1 MKVYLD
7 NAATTPIDKEV
18 LKEMM
23 PLLENN
29 FGNPSSI
36 HSFGRISRSIV
47 EAARKN
53 VSKHLRCSPGEIFFT
68 SGGTEA
74 DNMAIRCGMI
84 DLGINHA
91 ITSRIE
97 HNAVLHPLEEMSSK
111 GLIKLSYVNLD
122 EKGNVDLFHLEK
134 LLKSNNRSFISLMH
148 ANNEIGNLLDIMT
161 VGEMCKTYNAI
172 FHSDTVQTM
181 SHYTFNLSELPI
193 HFITGAAHKFHGP
206 KGVGFSFVRKNSGLN
221 PFILGGSQERG
232 LRAGTE
238 SVHNIVGMSK
248 ALELAYKNLEDES
261 KYIRKLKKYAILKI
275 NELIPES
282 HFNGNC
288 DKDDKSA
295 YNLINVNLPIS
306 SEKKDLLDFQLDLK
320 GIACSK
326 GSACQSGSDQGS
338 HVLEIVVPENLK
350 NRPSLRFSFS
360 SFNSKDEIDFLIKT
374 IREFI

>member
-1 MKVYLD
+1 
-7 NAATTPIDKEV
+7 PIDKEV

-23 PLLENN
+23 PLLEKN

-74 DNMAIRCGMI
+74 DNMAIRCGMV

-122 EKGNVDLFHLEK
+122 AKGNVDLFHLEK

-161 VGEMCKTYNAI
+161 VAEMCKTYNAI

-206 KGVGFSFVRKNSGLN
+206 KGNGFLYINSDISIN
-221 PFILGGSQERG
+221 PLISGGGQERNM
-232 LRAGTE
+232 RAGTE
-238 SVHNIVGMSK
+238 NVYGIAGLSK
-248 ALELAYKNLEDES
+248 AMDISYSNLS
-261 KYIRKLKKYAILKI
+261 QF
-275 NELIPES
+275 
-282 HFNGNC
+282 FNFFH
-288 DKDDKSA
+288 K
-295 YNLINVNLPIS
+295 
-306 SEKKDLLDFQLDLK
+306 
-320 GIACSK
+320 
-326 GSACQSGSDQGS
+326 
-338 HVLEIVVPENLK
+338 
-350 NRPSLRFSFS
+350 SFS
-360 SFNSKDEIDFLIKT
+360 QIIGICFLVFLIAFSSSFG
-374 IREFI
+374 IE

>member
-53 VSKHLRCSPGEIFFT
+53 ISKHLRCSPGEIFFT

-74 DNMAIRCGMI
+74 DNMAIRCGMV

-122 EKGNVDLFHLEK
+122 AKGNVDLFHLEK

-206 KGVGFSFVRKNSGLN
+206 KGNGFLYINSDISIN
-221 PFILGGSQERG
+221 PLISGGGQERNM
-232 LRAGTE
+232 RAGTE
-238 SVHNIVGMSK
+238 NVYGIAGLSK
-248 ALELAYKNLEDES
+248 AMDISYSNLSQHRAHIESLKLHMIRGLKN
-261 KYIRKLKKYAILKI
+261 AIPGV
-275 NELIPES
+275 E
-282 HFNGNC
+282 FNGESENLQNSLYTVLNVLFP
-288 DKDDKSA
+288 KTEIGEMLF
-295 YNLINVNLPIS
+295 YNLDIL
-306 SEKKDLLDFQLDLK
+306 
-320 GIACSK
+320 GIASSA
-326 GSACQSGSDQGS
+326 GSACSSGSNLGS
-338 HVLEIVVPENLK
+338 HVLKAIGCDMS
-350 NRPSLRFSFS
+350 RPSLRFSFS
-360 SFNSKDEIDFLIKT
+360 KYNTAEEIDYTVNQLKSF
-374 IREFI
+374 FI

>member
-74 DNMAIRCGMI
+74 DNMAIRCGMV

-206 KGVGFSFVRKNSGLN
+206 KGNGFLYINSDISIN
-221 PFILGGSQERG
+221 PLISGGGQERNM
-232 LRAGTE
+232 RAGTE
-238 SVHNIVGMSK
+238 NVYGIAGLSK
-248 ALELAYKNLEDES
+248 AMDISYSNLSQHRAHIESLKLHMIRGLKN
-261 KYIRKLKKYAILKI
+261 AIPGV
-275 NELIPES
+275 E
-282 HFNGNC
+282 FNGESENLQNSLYTVLNVLFP
-288 DKDDKSA
+288 KTEIGEMLF
-295 YNLINVNLPIS
+295 YNLDIL
-306 SEKKDLLDFQLDLK
+306 
-320 GIACSK
+320 GIASSA
-326 GSACQSGSDQGS
+326 GSACSSGSNLGS
-338 HVLEIVVPENLK
+338 HVLKAIGCDMS
-350 NRPSLRFSFS
+350 RPSLRFSFS
-360 SFNSKDEIDFLIKT
+360 KYNTAEEIDYTVNQLKSF
-374 IREFI
+374 FI

>member
-74 DNMAIRCGMI
+74 DNMAIRCGMV

-122 EKGNVDLFHLEK
+122 AKGNVDLFHLEK

-206 KGVGFSFVRKNSGLN
+206 KGNGFLYINSDISIN
-221 PFILGGSQERG
+221 PLISGGGQERNM
-232 LRAGTE
+232 RAGTE
-238 SVHNIVGMSK
+238 NVYGIAGLSK
-248 ALELAYKNLEDES
+248 AMDISYRNLSQHRAHIESLKLHMIRGLKN
-261 KYIRKLKKYAILKI
+261 AIPGV
-275 NELIPES
+275 E
-282 HFNGNC
+282 FNGESENLQNSLYTVLNVLFP
-288 DKDDKSA
+288 KTEIGEMLF
-295 YNLINVNLPIS
+295 YNLDIL
-306 SEKKDLLDFQLDLK
+306 
-320 GIACSK
+320 GIASSA
-326 GSACQSGSDQGS
+326 GSACSSGSNLGS
-338 HVLEIVVPENLK
+338 HVLKAIGCDMS
-350 NRPSLRFSFS
+350 RPSLRFSFS
-360 SFNSKDEIDFLIKT
+360 KYNTAEEIDYTVNQLKSF
-374 IREFI
+374 FI

>member
-74 DNMAIRCGMI
+74 DNMAIRCGMV

-122 EKGNVDLFHLEK
+122 AKGNVDLFHLEK

-206 KGVGFSFVRKNSGLN
+206 KGNGFLYINSDISIN
-221 PFILGGSQERG
+221 PLISGGGQERNM
-232 LRAGTE
+232 RAGTE
-238 SVHNIVGMSK
+238 NVYGIAGLSK
-248 ALELAYKNLEDES
+248 AMDISYSNLSQHRAHIESLKLHMIRGLKN
-261 KYIRKLKKYAILKI
+261 AIPGV
-275 NELIPES
+275 E
-282 HFNGNC
+282 FNGESENLQNSLYTVLNVLFP
-288 DKDDKSA
+288 KTEIGEMLF
-295 YNLINVNLPIS
+295 YNLDIL
-306 SEKKDLLDFQLDLK
+306 
-320 GIACSK
+320 GIASSA
-326 GSACQSGSDQGS
+326 GSACSSGSNLGS
-338 HVLEIVVPENLK
+338 HVLKAIGCDMS
-350 NRPSLRFSFS
+350 RPSLRFSFS
-360 SFNSKDEIDFLIKT
+360 KYNTAEEIDYTVNQLKSF
-374 IREFI
+374 FI

>member
-74 DNMAIRCGMI
+74 DNMAIRCGMV

-122 EKGNVDLFHLEK
+122 EKGNIDLFHLEK

-181 SHYTFNLSELPI
+181 SHYTFNLSDLPI

-206 KGVGFSFVRKNSGLN
+206 KGNGFLYINSDISIN
-221 PFILGGSQERG
+221 PLISGGGQERNM
-232 LRAGTE
+232 RAGTE
-238 SVHNIVGMSK
+238 NVYGIAGLSK
-248 ALELAYKNLEDES
+248 AMDISYSNLSQHRAHIESLKLHMIRGLKN
-261 KYIRKLKKYAILKI
+261 AIPGV
-275 NELIPES
+275 E
-282 HFNGNC
+282 FNGESENLQNSLYTVLNVLFP
-288 DKDDKSA
+288 KTEIGEMLF
-295 YNLINVNLPIS
+295 YNLDIL
-306 SEKKDLLDFQLDLK
+306 
-320 GIACSK
+320 GIASSA
-326 GSACQSGSDQGS
+326 GSACSSGSNLGS
-338 HVLEIVVPENLK
+338 HVLKAIGCDMS
-350 NRPSLRFSFS
+350 RPSLRFSFS
-360 SFNSKDEIDFLIKT
+360 KYNTAEEIDYTVNQLKSF
-374 IREFI
+374 FI